1 MAVSALFRSLP
12 VAVCLLAAAA
22 LSLPAAASVIVNGT
36 RVVYAGGEREVAV
49 RLTNTGTLPVLVQSW
64 IDDGDVNATPDRIR
78 TPFTLTPPVNR
89 INANKSQTLRI
100 SYTGSPAL
108 VQDRESVYWLNVLEV
123 PALKKN
129 EKDNR
134 LQVAFRTRIKLF
146 YRPAALADRAKA
158 SEAADRLTWS
168 VAGSTL
174 TASNASPYFV
184 SLVSV
189 SVKGAGNRGSV
200 EGEMVPPKGRQT
212 FTLPAG
218 VRAGA
223 GTVLTYEYV
232 NDWGA
237 LRQVDYTL

>member
-1 MAVSALFRSLP
+1 MASSFLIHTFSA
-12 VAVCLLAAAA
+12 AVCLLAAVT
-22 LSLPAAASVIVNGT
+22 SLPAPASVIVNGT
-36 RVVYAGGEREVAV
+36 RVIYNGGEREVAV

-64 IDDGDVNATPDRIR
+64 TDNGDMNAPPDSIR

-89 INANKSQTLRI
+89 INADKSQTLRI
-100 SYTGSPAL
+100 NYTGSPAL
-108 VQDRESVYWLNVLEV
+108 AQDRESVYWLNVLEV
-123 PALKKN
+123 PARKKN

-146 YRPAALADRAKA
+146 FRPAALADRAKA
-158 SEAADRLTWS
+158 NEAAKHLTWS

-174 TASNASPYFV
+174 TATNASPYFV

-189 SVKGAGNRGSV
+189 SVKGAGKRGSI
-200 EGEMVPPKGRQT
+200 EGEMVPPKGYQT

-218 VRAGA
+218 VRAGG
-223 GTVLTYEYV
+223 GTALTCEYL

-237 LRQVDYTL
+237 LRQIDYTL